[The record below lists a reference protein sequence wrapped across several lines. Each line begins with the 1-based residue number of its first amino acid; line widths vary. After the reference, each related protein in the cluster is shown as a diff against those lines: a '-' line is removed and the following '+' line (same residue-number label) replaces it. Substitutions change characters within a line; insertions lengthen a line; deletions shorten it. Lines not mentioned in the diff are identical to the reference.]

1 MAGLSREQVLRDL
14 AGLLKNYQG
23 REYSEVIDGRTR
35 FFADLGLT
43 SIHAVHFAELLERH
57 YGRQFPFQEFLSAL
71 VARQVE
77 DLELNDLVEF
87 LYQQMH
93 TPG

>member
-23 REYSEVIDGRTR
+23 REYSEVIDGQTR

-43 SIHAVHFAELLERH
+43 SIHAVYFVELLERH
-57 YGRQFPFQEFLSAL
+57 YGRQFPFQEFLSTL
-71 VARQVE
+71 VEVQAE
-77 DLELNDLVEF
+77 DLELKDLVEF

>member
-1 MAGLSREQVLRDL
+1 MAALSREQILRDL
-14 AGLLKNYQG
+14 ARLLKNYQG
-23 REYSEVIDGRTR
+23 REYSEVIDGQTR
-35 FFADLGLT
+35 FFGDLGLT

-57 YGRQFPFQEFLSAL
+57 YGRTFPFQEFLSGL
-71 VARQVE
+71 VERQAE
-77 DLELNDLVEF
+77 DLELNELIEF

>member
-1 MAGLSREQVLRDL
+1 MAALSREQILRDL

-35 FFADLGLT
+35 FFGDLGLT

-57 YGRQFPFQEFLSAL
+57 YGRTFPFQEFLSGL
-71 VARQVE
+71 VERQAE
-77 DLELNDLVEF
+77 DLELSELVEF
-87 LYQQMH
+87 LYQQMN

>member
-1 MAGLSREQVLRDL
+1 MAALSREQILRDL

-23 REYSEVIDGRTR
+23 REYSEVIDGQTR
-35 FFADLGLT
+35 FFGDLGLT

-57 YGRQFPFQEFLSAL
+57 YGRPFPFQDFLSGL
-71 VARQVE
+71 VESQAE
-77 DLELNDLVEF
+77 DLELNELVEF